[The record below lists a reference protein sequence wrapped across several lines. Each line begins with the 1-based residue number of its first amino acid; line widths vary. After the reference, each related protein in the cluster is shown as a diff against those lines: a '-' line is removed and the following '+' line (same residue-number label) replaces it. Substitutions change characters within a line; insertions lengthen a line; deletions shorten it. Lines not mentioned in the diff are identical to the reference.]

1 MGPAGAHYGNHVLRD
16 NHQMPTKTAP
26 KRLLQITAVA
36 VICIFVL
43 GFALPALGAWTGSVL
58 SAWFV
63 GTQRP
68 WRGFLLLAG
77 ISLILNLLSIWRAL
91 QLGGIG
97 SAGWTI
103 LALLISVL
111 PFLLYRLASQRR
123 QDFPS
128 TLALPLWGVAFESL
142 ERFLLPAGIFNLHSL
157 AHTQSAVPVVSSL
170 GAILGSSPITFFI
183 YWSAAVMVW
192 IWNQAFRLK
201 KVAWGASVFIAAG
214 VLALGYGFFLE
225 MAHAVAPHVQ
235 RANEPFTWIC
245 LAGGLILSVWGLIQP
260 STQRRAW
267 ADKAETVA
275 LLRSPYTGE
284 ALSVV
289 SEDGREALVSRSGER
304 FPIRSGIPGFIEPDK
319 LSGSNLKY
327 NRLYESIGGFYD
339 DTQKVACALRGIG
352 PSQYFSDY
360 LRWLEIKPG
369 DLVLETSVGTG
380 LNFKYLPRG
389 ARLFGLDLSAEMLAN
404 CQANLRRWEMDADLF
419 LGNAE
424 DLPFANDSFDVV
436 FHVGGINFFNDRA
449 KAIREMIRVA
459 KPGTRILIA
468 DETEEHVKG
477 TYERAP
483 FTGGYFRNRQ
493 EPVTAPIDLV
503 PPEMQEIHLE
513 ILRDGRFYALTFRKP
528 ACSEQQLPSK
538 KASSL

>member
-1 MGPAGAHYGNHVLRD
+1 MGPAEALYGKHDLRD
-16 NHQMPTKTAP
+16 NHQMPAKTAP
-26 KRLLQITAVA
+26 NRLLQITAVA
-36 VICIFVL
+36 FICIFVL

-58 SAWFV
+58 SAWFI

-77 ISLILNLLSIWRAL
+77 ISLILNLISIWRAL

-103 LALLISVL
+103 LAVLISVL
-111 PFLLYRLASQRR
+111 PFLLYRLANQRW
-123 QDFPS
+123 QDFLS
-128 TLALPLWGVAFESL
+128 TLALPLWGVAFEGL
-142 ERFLLPAGIFNLHSL
+142 ERFLLPAGKFNLHSL
-157 AHTQSAVPVVSSL
+157 AQTQSALPVVSSL

-183 YWSAAVMVW
+183 YWFAAVMVW
-192 IWNQAFRLK
+192 IWDQGFRLK
-201 KVAWGASVFIAAG
+201 KVARGASVFIATG
-214 VLALGYGFFLE
+214 VLVLGYGFSLE
-225 MAHAVAPHVQ
+225 MAHAVAPHAQ

-245 LAGGLILSVWGLIQP
+245 LVGGLILSVCGLIQL
-260 STQRRAW
+260 STQRRSW
-267 ADKAETVA
+267 AHKAETVA

-284 ALSVV
+284 TLTVV
-289 SEDGREALVSRSGER
+289 NEDRHAALVSRSGER
-304 FPIRSGIPGFIEPDK
+304 FPIRSGIPVFVEPDK
-319 LSGSNLKY
+319 LSGSNLKL

-339 DTQKVACALRGIG
+339 DTQKVACALRGIR
-352 PSQYFSDY
+352 PSQYFSHY

-389 ARLFGLDLSAEMLAN
+389 ARLFGLDLSAEMLTN

-424 DLPFANDSFDVV
+424 DLPFANNSFDVV

-468 DETEEHVKG
+468 DETEKHVKG

-483 FTGGYFRNRQ
+483 FTSRYFRNRQ
-493 EPVTAPIDLV
+493 GPVTAPIDLV
-503 PPEMQEIHLE
+503 PPEMHEIHLE
-513 ILRDGRFYALTFRKP
+513 ILRDGQFYALTFRKP
-528 ACSEQQLPSK
+528 ASEQELPSK
-538 KASSL
+538 KVSSL